1 MVTVQLDSVY
11 HDFFNHGGHRGNA
24 HRGHKGPSEIF
35 VATDC

>member
-1 MVTVQLDSVY
+1 MVLFSYIGLY
-11 HDFFNHGGHRGNA
+11 HDFFKHGGHRGNA